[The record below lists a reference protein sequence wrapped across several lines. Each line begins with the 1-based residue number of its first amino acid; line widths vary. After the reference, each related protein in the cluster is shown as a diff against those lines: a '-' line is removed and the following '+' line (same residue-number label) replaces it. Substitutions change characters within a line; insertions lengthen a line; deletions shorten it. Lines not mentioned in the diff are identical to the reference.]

1 MLQKMVEDGDV
12 ENDDVEEEEEEED
25 DVVGDDDVE
34 EEEDR
39 SQDRAARLVRAC
51 TVDMHLE
58 ISQEPLYTEIYKENA
73 TPQEPPATARRPHFV
88 LFKSNNRR
96 PLKQSNH
103 L

>member
-1 MLQKMVEDGDV
+1 MQGDDVEGDEV
-12 ENDDVEEEEEEED
+12 ENDDVEEEE
-25 DVVGDDDVE
+25 DDDTEDADV

-39 SQDRAARLVRAC
+39 SQDRAARFVRAC

-58 ISQEPLYTEIYKENA
+58 ISQEPFYTEIYKENA